1 MGPQS
6 LSSRCASSDTPS
18 AIGAF
23 FIISSSLSGQ
33 CVQGSSRKM
42 CVSWSNFEIF
52 MFSWLTRFSSCR
64 LFVSVLDAFQNDMR
78 YAFKL
83 LTFHA
88 DQDAKGFR
96 LSISRVT
103 KCEQRRHSPRLI
115 LLLHWDTVRSSS
127 MLQKYYE
134 NGVIVFYVERIFRMC
149 VTDICLEKRQI
160 PHEDKILNP
169 Q

>member
-23 FIISSSLSGQ
+23 LINSSWLSGQ

-52 MFSWLTRFSSCR
+52 MLTFSWLTWFSSCR

-78 YAFKL
+78 YGFKL

-96 LSISRVT
+96 LSISRDET
-103 KCEQRRHSPRLI
+103 RAKSTSSKAHSAAASG
-115 LLLHWDTVRSSS
+115 HGAEFV
-127 MLQKYYE
+127 
-134 NGVIVFYVERIFRMC
+134 NVA
-149 VTDICLEKRQI
+149 
-160 PHEDKILNP
+160 KILFKWCHCLLCRKKL
-169 Q
+169 